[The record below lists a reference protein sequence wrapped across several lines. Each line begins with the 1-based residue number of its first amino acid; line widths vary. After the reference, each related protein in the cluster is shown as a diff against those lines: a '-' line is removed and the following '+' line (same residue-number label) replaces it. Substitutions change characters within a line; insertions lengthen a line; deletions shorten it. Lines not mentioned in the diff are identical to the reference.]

1 MDGSTRVVRTL
12 ALRITAIA
20 MTFLPITAL
29 AVASR
34 LEPDLRGLG
43 THQQLGLPP
52 CSMRAL
58 VGIRCPSCG
67 MTTSWAYFTRG
78 EWKRSFQTNAG
89 GFLLAFYAIYIARL
103 SLGVA
108 RSGSLPS
115 TQSIRKLTIVTVAI
129 GAVTL
134 VDWILRLSA

>member
-1 MDGSTRVVRTL
+1 MDGSTRGVRTI
-12 ALRITAIA
+12 ALRITAVA
-20 MTFLPITAL
+20 MTLLPITAL
-29 AVASR
+29 AVAGR
-34 LEPDLRGLG
+34 LEPDSRGLG

-58 VGIRCPSCG
+58 LGIRCPSCG

-78 EWKRSFQTNAG
+78 QWQRSFQTNAG

-103 SLGVA
+103 SLAVA

-115 TQSIRKLTIVTVAI
+115 NRSIRKLTYVTVAI
-129 GAVTL
+129 GTVT
-134 VDWILRLSA
+134 VIDWIMRLSA